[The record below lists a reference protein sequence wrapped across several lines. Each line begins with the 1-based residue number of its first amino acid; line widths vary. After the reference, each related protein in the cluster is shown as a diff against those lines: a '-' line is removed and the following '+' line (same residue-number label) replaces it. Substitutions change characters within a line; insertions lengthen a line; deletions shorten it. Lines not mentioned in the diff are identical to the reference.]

1 MGIGVLEI
9 LIIVVIIL
17 VLFGGYKRL
26 PSLGRSAGT
35 GVRKGGEKA
44 KQIAG
49 QVQDKAGSVDTKKIG
64 ESVGKG
70 LREARDVRDTV
81 KGIAT
86 DEPAPAEPAAKPP
99 AEPAAKPATEPAAK
113 PATEPPAER
122 STES

>member
-1 MGIGVLEI
+1 MGIGIFEI
-9 LIIVVIIL
+9 LIIVLIIL

-26 PSLGRSAGT
+26 PALGRSAGS

-49 QVQDKAGSVDTKKIG
+49 QVQDKAGSVDSRKIG

-86 DEPAPAEPAAKPP
+86 DEPARTPAEPAAKPV
-99 AEPAAKPATEPAAK
+99 AEPAEK
-113 PATEPPAER
+113 PPAER
-122 STES
+122 PTES

>member
-1 MGIGVLEI
+1 MGIGVFEI
-9 LIIVVIIL
+9 LIIVLIII

-81 KGIAT
+81 KGIAEQLANPVLRADVRQRVT
-86 DEPAPAEPAAKPP
+86 SAVSAVRRLFDGH
-99 AEPAAKPATEPAAK
+99 
-113 PATEPPAER
+113 
-122 STES
+122 

>member
-9 LIIVVIIL
+9 LIIVLIVL

-26 PSLGRSAGT
+26 PGLGRSAGT

-49 QVQDKAGSVDTKKIG
+49 QVQEKAGSVDTKKVG

-86 DEPAPAEPAAKPP
+86 DEPAKAPSGPAAKPSAPVPPP
-99 AEPAAKPATEPAAK
+99 AADSADEPAAER
-113 PATEPPAER
+113 PP
-122 STES
+122 ES

>member
-49 QVQDKAGSVDTKKIG
+49 QVQDKAGSVDSKKIG

-86 DEPAPAEPAAKPP
+86 DEPARPP
-99 AEPAAKPATEPAAK
+99 AEPATKPAAEPAEK
-113 PATEPPAER
+113 PDAEKPPAER
-122 STES
+122 PTES

>member
-81 KGIAT
+81 KGIAA
-86 DEPAPAEPAAKPP
+86 DEPAPAP

>member
-1 MGIGVLEI
+1 MGIGVFEI
-9 LIIVVIIL
+9 LIIVLIII

-86 DEPAPAEPAAKPP
+86 DEPARTPAEPAPKPAAEPTENPAAEKPP
-99 AEPAAKPATEPAAK
+99 AERP
-113 PATEPPAER
+113 
-122 STES
+122 TES